1 MSFIDC
7 YFRPLRLVC
16 NHLLFCSYIKD
27 DYRFKDRFSKQNNR
41 TVIAMWAEKEMHNL
55 KRMKKVGILCPDVL
69 ILKNQM
75 LIMSFIG
82 KDSVPAPKLK
92 DVPLNAAQLIVAYE
106 EVLDMMTKMYK
117 EANLVHADLSEYNI
131 LYYEEQCYFIDVA
144 QSIEPSHPSAF
155 EYLLRDCGNV
165 VHFFDR
171 RGVKN
176 VKTKEALFTEITGL
190 DPVVHHTTML
200 ERIHNK
206 GVPEHVATVT
216 DADELPDEFKPLPY
230 PFDYAFEKSE
240 EMKRQAQEAAEEDES
255 PVVKSLQEITISEG

>member
-1 MSFIDC
+1 
-7 YFRPLRLVC
+7 
-16 NHLLFCSYIKD
+16 
-27 DYRFKDRFSKQNNR
+27 
-41 TVIAMWAEKEMHNL
+41 MWAEKEMHNL
-55 KRMKKVGILCPDVL
+55 QRMKRVGILCPDVVL
-69 ILKNQM
+69 LKNQV

-82 KDSVPAPKLK
+82 KDNVPAPKIK

-106 EVLDMMTKMYK
+106 EVIEMMTKLYK

-131 LYYEEQCYFIDVA
+131 LYLDEQCYFIDVA

-200 ERIHNK
+200 ERLHNK
-206 GVPEHVATVT
+206 GVPEHVATVN
-216 DADELPDEFKPLPY
+216 DVDELPEAFKPLPY
-230 PFDYAFEKSE
+230 PFDYAFEQMEE
-240 EMKRQAQEAAEEDES
+240 EMLKRKAEERMRDDEEES
-255 PVVKSLQEITISEG
+255 DVEEDDQEVEVDKTEVIVQALQEISVKE

>member
-131 LYYEEQCYFIDVA
+131 LYYEEQCYFIDVFKFNHN
-144 QSIEPSHPSAF
+144 QVT
-155 EYLLRDCGNV
+155 G
-165 VHFFDR
+165 
-171 RGVKN
+171 RG
-176 VKTKEALFTEITGL
+176 E
-190 DPVVHHTTML
+190 
-200 ERIHNK
+200 
-206 GVPEHVATVT
+206 
-216 DADELPDEFKPLPY
+216 
-230 PFDYAFEKSE
+230 
-240 EMKRQAQEAAEEDES
+240 
-255 PVVKSLQEITISEG
+255 